1 MKVEQTDFYINQLHY
16 CIRSANN
23 EDAQEL
29 SEVRVQIDG
38 ETENMDREQGEGY
51 IDEQGFKRIIAEDL
65 QAEKNLFL
73 VAETNGKIIG
83 FSRCEGNKLKRSL
96 HKIEFGICVLRE
108 YWGFGI
114 GRNLLQQSIQ
124 WADSNGIIKMELN
137 VIETHEKAIS
147 LYEKNGFEV
156 EGVLKKDKRLS
167 DGNFYNTIVMG
178 RLNQNN

>member
-1 MKVEQTDFYINQLHY
+1 M
-16 CIRSANN
+16 
-23 EDAQEL
+23 
-29 SEVRVQIDG
+29 
-38 ETENMDREQGEGY
+38 
-51 IDEQGFKRIIAEDL
+51 
-65 QAEKNLFL
+65 
-73 VAETNGKIIG
+73 
-83 FSRCEGNKLKRSL
+83 KRSL
-96 HKIEFGICVLRE
+96 HKVEFGICVLRE

-137 VIETHEKAIS
+137 VIETNEKAIS
-147 LYEKNGFEV
+147 LYQKNGFAV